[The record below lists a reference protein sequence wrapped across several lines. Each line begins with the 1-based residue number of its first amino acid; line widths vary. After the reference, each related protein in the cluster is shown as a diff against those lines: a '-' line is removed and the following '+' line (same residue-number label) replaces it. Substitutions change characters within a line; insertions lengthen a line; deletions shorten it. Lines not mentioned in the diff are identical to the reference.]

1 VGGIGRGVVVCV
13 RGVLGAEV
21 VAGFPALG
29 GEDAV
34 AVVVCGSGPGGVV
47 GVVGELFASA
57 VLSVMSLWYR

>member
-1 VGGIGRGVVVCV
+1 MRGIGRGVVVRV

-34 AVVVCGSGPGGVV
+34 AVVVCCSGPGGVV
-47 GVVGELFASA
+47 GVVGELFAPVVPL
-57 VLSVMSLWYR
+57 VLILRYR